1 MLRNVKSAG
10 TENWEGNGRLRL
22 DGVGSEERGPIE
34 GSSQKVMIGSREIQV
49 VDVVEISPVGFD
61 VSPIKDT
68 IISCIQINVLEA
80 KA

>member
-10 TENWEGNGRLRL
+10 TENWEGDGRLKIRWCWKFTNS
-22 DGVGSEERGPIE
+22 DDW
-34 GSSQKVMIGSREIQV
+34 QQV
-49 VDVVEISPVGFD
+49 VDVIDISSVGFD
-61 VSPIKDT
+61 VSRMKI

>member
-1 MLRNVKSAG
+1 MLINVKSAG

-22 DGVGSEERGPIE
+22 DG
-34 GSSQKVMIGSREIQV
+34 SSQKVMMCSKEIQV
-49 VDVVEISPVGFD
+49 VDVIEISPVGFD
-61 VSPIKDT
+61 VSPIKDK